1 MTQSVFASLIDPQ
14 VQASVK
20 FTWDMMTPNQQTESF
35 RDVVVQVLQEE
46 GYTVPDDMRE
56 LIRYTGTIDMREFDK
71 LRAILDDKTGLT
83 AAMYGINLEDE

>member
-1 MTQSVFASLIDPQ
+1 MTRSVFASLNPQ

-20 FTWDMMTPNQQTESF
+20 LTWDMLSPAQQTESF
-35 RDVVVQVLQEE
+35 RDIVVQVLQEE
-46 GYTVPDDMRE
+46 GYTIPDDMRE
-56 LIRYTGTIDMREFDK
+56 LIRYTGTIDIQEFDK